1 MTKFEI
7 KNTIEV
13 IIFYIMVLLI
23 MEEKEINLGYLKEDK
38 ETVEK
43 LENIINSIG
52 SWVFNIFIEDPKD
65 VEFRWV
71 EWDSL
76 VAVYIKWRFNMYI
89 TSEQRE
95 EMTDYNEKNKENVIT
110 AEIQPKSF
118 DSDVLVVKVKRWD
131 TEE

>member
-13 IIFYIMVLLI
+13 IIFYIIVLLI
-23 MEEKEINLGYLKEDK
+23 MEEKEINLGYLKENK

-43 LENIINSIG
+43 LENIINSVG
-52 SWVFNIFIEDPKD
+52 SWVFSIFIEDPKD

-118 DSDVLVVKVKRWD
+118 NSDVLVVKVKRWD
-131 TEE
+131 AEE

>member
-65 VEFRWV
+65 VEFR
-71 EWDSL
+71 L
-76 VAVYIKWRFNMYI
+76 V
-89 TSEQRE
+89 
-95 EMTDYNEKNKENVIT
+95 
-110 AEIQPKSF
+110 
-118 DSDVLVVKVKRWD
+118 
-131 TEE
+131 

>member
-1 MTKFEI
+1 MTNFEI
-7 KNTIEV
+7 KNTIEM
-13 IIFYIMVLLI
+13 IIFYIIVQFI
-23 MEEKEINLGYLKEDK
+23 MEEKEINLGYLKENK
-38 ETVEK
+38 ECVEK
-43 LENIINSIG
+43 LENIINSVG
-52 SWVFNIFIEDPKD
+52 SWVFSIFIEDPKD

-95 EMTDYNEKNKENVIT
+95 EMTDYNESYKENVIT

-118 DSDVLVVKVKRWD
+118 DTEVMVIKVKRWD
-131 TEE
+131 IE

>member
-13 IIFYIMVLLI
+13 IIFYIIVLLI
-23 MEEKEINLGYLKEDK
+23 MEEKEINLGYLKENK

-43 LENIINSIG
+43 LENIINSVG
-52 SWVFNIFIEDPKD
+52 SWVFSIFIEDPKD

-131 TEE
+131 DEE

>member
-13 IIFYIMVLLI
+13 IIFYIIVLLI
-23 MEEKEINLGYLKEDK
+23 MEEKEINLGYLKENK

-118 DSDVLVVKVKRWD
+118 NSDVLVVKVKRWD

>member
-7 KNTIEV
+7 KNTIGV
-13 IIFYIMVLLI
+13 IIFYVIVLLI
-23 MEEKEINLGYLKEDK
+23 MEEKEINLGYLKENK

-43 LENIINSIG
+43 LENIINSVG
-52 SWVFNIFIEDPKD
+52 SWVFSIFIEDPKD

-110 AEIQPKSF
+110 TEIQPKSF

>member
-7 KNTIEV
+7 KNTIEM
-13 IIFYIMVLLI
+13 IIFYIIVLLI
-23 MEEKEINLGYLKEDK
+23 MEEKEINLGYLKENK

-43 LENIINSIG
+43 LENIINSVG
-52 SWVFNIFIEDPKD
+52 SWVFSIFIEDPKD

-118 DSDVLVVKVKRWD
+118 NSDVLVVKVKRWD
-131 TEE
+131 AEE

>member
-1 MTKFEI
+1 
-7 KNTIEV
+7 
-13 IIFYIMVLLI
+13 
-23 MEEKEINLGYLKEDK
+23 
-38 ETVEK
+38 
-43 LENIINSIG
+43 
-52 SWVFNIFIEDPKD
+52 
-65 VEFRWV
+65 
-71 EWDSL
+71 
-76 VAVYIKWRFNMYI
+76 MYI

>member
-7 KNTIEV
+7 KNTIEM
-13 IIFYIMVLLI
+13 IIFYIIVLLI
-23 MEEKEINLGYLKEDK
+23 MEEKEINLGYLKENK

-43 LENIINSIG
+43 LENIINSVG
-52 SWVFNIFIEDPKD
+52 SWVFSIFIEDPKD

-131 TEE
+131 AEE

>member
-7 KNTIEV
+7 KNTIEM
-13 IIFYIMVLLI
+13 IIFYIIVLLI
-23 MEEKEINLGYLKEDK
+23 MEEKEINLGYLKENK

-43 LENIINSIG
+43 LENIINSVG
-52 SWVFNIFIEDPKD
+52 SWVFSIFIEDPKD

-95 EMTDYNEKNKENVIT
+95 EMTDYNENNKENVIV
-110 AEIQPKSF
+110 AEIQPQSY
-118 DSDVLVVKVKRWD
+118 DSDVMVVKVKRWD
-131 TEE
+131 IE

>member
-1 MTKFEI
+1 MTNFEI
-7 KNTIEV
+7 KNTIEM
-13 IIFYIMVLLI
+13 IIFYIIVQFI
-23 MEEKEINLGYLKEDK
+23 MEEKEINLGYLKENK

-43 LENIINSIG
+43 LENIINSVG
-52 SWVFNIFIEDPKD
+52 SWVFSIFIEDPKD

-95 EMTDYNEKNKENVIT
+95 EMTDYNENNKENVIV
-110 AEIQPKSF
+110 AEIQPQSY
-118 DSDVLVVKVKRWD
+118 DSDVMVVKVKRWD
-131 TEE
+131 IE

>member
-7 KNTIEV
+7 KNTIEM
-13 IIFYIMVLLI
+13 IIFYIIVLLI
-23 MEEKEINLGYLKEDK
+23 MEEKEINLGYLKENK

-43 LENIINSIG
+43 LENIINSVG
-52 SWVFNIFIEDPKD
+52 SWVFSIFIEDPKD

-118 DSDVLVVKVKRWD
+118 NSDVLVVKVKRWD

>member
-1 MTKFEI
+1 MTNFEI
-7 KNTIEV
+7 KNTIEM
-13 IIFYIMVLLI
+13 IIFYIIVQFI
-23 MEEKEINLGYLKEDK
+23 MEEKEINLGYLKENK
-38 ETVEK
+38 ECVKK
-43 LENIINSIG
+43 LENIINSVG
-52 SWVFNIFIEDPKD
+52 SWVFSIFIEDPKD

-95 EMTDYNEKNKENVIT
+95 EMTDYNENNKENVIT

-118 DSDVLVVKVKRWD
+118 DTEVMVVKVKRWD
-131 TEE
+131 IE

>member
-7 KNTIEV
+7 KNTIEM
-13 IIFYIMVLLI
+13 IIFYIIVLLI
-23 MEEKEINLGYLKEDK
+23 MEEKEINLGYLKENK

-43 LENIINSIG
+43 LENIINSVG
-52 SWVFNIFIEDPKD
+52 SWVFSIFIENPKD

>member
-7 KNTIEV
+7 KNTIEM
-13 IIFYIMVLLI
+13 IIFYIIVLLI
-23 MEEKEINLGYLKEDK
+23 MEEKEINLGYLKENK

-43 LENIINSIG
+43 LENIINSVG
-52 SWVFNIFIEDPKD
+52 SWVFSIFIEDPKD

-118 DSDVLVVKVKRWD
+118 DSDVPVVKVKRWD

>member
-13 IIFYIMVLLI
+13 IIFYIIVLLI
-23 MEEKEINLGYLKEDK
+23 MEEKEINLGYLKENK

-43 LENIINSIG
+43 LENIINSVG
-52 SWVFNIFIEDPKD
+52 SWVFSIFIEDPKD

>member
-131 TEE
+131 AEE

>member
-1 MTKFEI
+1 LTNFEI
-7 KNTIEV
+7 KNTIEM
-13 IIFYIMVLLI
+13 IIFYIIIQFI
-23 MEEKEINLGYLKEDK
+23 MEEKEINLGYLKENK

-43 LENIINSIG
+43 LENIINSVG
-52 SWVFNIFIEDPKD
+52 SWVFSIFIEDPKD

-95 EMTDYNEKNKENVIT
+95 EMTDYNENNKENVIV
-110 AEIQPKSF
+110 AEIQPQSY
-118 DSDVLVVKVKRWD
+118 DSDVMVVKVKRWD
-131 TEE
+131 IE

>member
-1 MTKFEI
+1 LTKFEI
-7 KNTIEV
+7 KNTIEM
-13 IIFYIMVLLI
+13 IIFYIIVLLI
-23 MEEKEINLGYLKEDK
+23 MEEKEINLGYLKENK

-43 LENIINSIG
+43 LENIINSVG
-52 SWVFNIFIEDPKD
+52 SWVFSIFIEDPKD

-118 DSDVLVVKVKRWD
+118 NSDVLVVKVKRWD

>member
-1 MTKFEI
+1 MTKFKI
-7 KNTIEV
+7 KNTIEI
-13 IIFYIMVLLI
+13 IIFYIIVLLI
-23 MEEKEINLGYLKEDK
+23 MEEKEINLGYLKENK

-43 LENIINSIG
+43 LENIINSVG
-52 SWVFNIFIEDPKD
+52 SWVFSIFIEDPKD

-131 TEE
+131 AEE

>member
-1 MTKFEI
+1 MTNFEI
-7 KNTIEV
+7 KNTIEM
-13 IIFYIMVLLI
+13 IIFYIIVQFI
-23 MEEKEINLGYLKEDK
+23 MEEKEINLGYLKENK

-43 LENIINSIG
+43 LENIINSVG
-52 SWVFNIFIEDPKD
+52 SWVFSIFIEDPKD

-95 EMTDYNEKNKENVIT
+95 EMTDYNESNKENVIV
-110 AEIQPKSF
+110 AEIQPQSY
-118 DSDVLVVKVKRWD
+118 DSDVMVVKVKRWD
-131 TEE
+131 IE

>member
-1 MTKFEI
+1 
-7 KNTIEV
+7 
-13 IIFYIMVLLI
+13 
-23 MEEKEINLGYLKEDK
+23 MEEKEINLGYLKENK

-43 LENIINSIG
+43 LENIINSVG
-52 SWVFNIFIEDPKD
+52 SWVFSIFIEDPKD

-131 TEE
+131 AEE

>member
-1 MTKFEI
+1 MTKFKI
-7 KNTIEV
+7 KNTIEM
-13 IIFYIMVLLI
+13 IIFYIIVLLI
-23 MEEKEINLGYLKEDK
+23 MEEKEINLGYLKENK

-43 LENIINSIG
+43 LENIINSVG
-52 SWVFNIFIEDPKD
+52 SWVFSIFIENLKD

-95 EMTDYNEKNKENVIT
+95 EMTDYNEKNKENIIT

>member
-1 MTKFEI
+1 MTNFEI
-7 KNTIEV
+7 KNTIEM
-13 IIFYIMVLLI
+13 IIFYIIVQFI
-23 MEEKEINLGYLKEDK
+23 MEGKEINLGYLKENK

-43 LENIINSIG
+43 LENIINSVG
-52 SWVFNIFIEDPKD
+52 SWVFSIFIEDPKD

-95 EMTDYNEKNKENVIT
+95 EMTDYNENNKENVIV
-110 AEIQPKSF
+110 AEIQPQSY
-118 DSDVLVVKVKRWD
+118 DSDVMVVKVKRWD
-131 TEE
+131 IE

>member
-1 MTKFEI
+1 LTKFEI
-7 KNTIEV
+7 KNTIEM
-13 IIFYIMVLLI
+13 IIFYIIVLLI
-23 MEEKEINLGYLKEDK
+23 MEEKEINLGYLKENK

-43 LENIINSIG
+43 LENIINSVG
-52 SWVFNIFIEDPKD
+52 SWVFSIFIEDPKD

>member
-1 MTKFEI
+1 MTNFEI
-7 KNTIEV
+7 KNTIEM
-13 IIFYIMVLLI
+13 IIFYIIVQFI
-23 MEEKEINLGYLKEDK
+23 MEEKEINLGYLKANK

-43 LENIINSIG
+43 LENIINSVG
-52 SWVFNIFIEDPKD
+52 SWVFSIFIEDPKD

-95 EMTDYNEKNKENVIT
+95 EMTDYNENNKENVIV
-110 AEIQPKSF
+110 AEIQPQSY
-118 DSDVLVVKVKRWD
+118 DSDVMVVKVKRWD
-131 TEE
+131 IE